1 MSTPS
6 FLDSRG
12 AWTIVVGRGGVTVIG
27 AVFVDDV
34 IEVRAVS

>member
-6 FLDSRG
+6 FLDSLG
-12 AWTIVVGRGGVTVIG
+12 DSTMVVGRGGVIVIG
-27 AVFVDDV
+27 AALEEDV